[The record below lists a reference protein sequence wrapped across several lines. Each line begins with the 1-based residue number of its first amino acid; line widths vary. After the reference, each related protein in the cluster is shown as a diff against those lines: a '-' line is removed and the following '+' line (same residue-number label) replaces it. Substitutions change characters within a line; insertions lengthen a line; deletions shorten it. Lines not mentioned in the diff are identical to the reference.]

1 MPKYFMELK
10 ERDLFRLGHIEEC
23 IAKIL
28 ELVERLQEFKEF
40 ELKWVEQDAMIR
52 NFEII
57 GEAAN
62 HVSSDTKN
70 KHPEI
75 EWHKLRGMRNFMTHE
90 YFGIKLEVIWDTA
103 VEDTPVLR
111 KHIQQII
118 QDMAEE

>member
-1 MPKYFMELK
+1 MELK

-62 HVSSDTKN
+62 HVSSDTK
-70 KHPEI
+70 I
-75 EWHKLRGMRNFMTHE
+75 STLKLN
-90 YFGIKLEVIWDTA
+90 GIN
-103 VEDTPVLR
+103 
-111 KHIQQII
+111 
-118 QDMAEE
+118 